1 MFDKCTYLYIPQ
13 ISLPSK
19 YEMYFLVIVVGLNHI
34 LDLLVL
40 KLIQNL
46 PTLNLV
52 LYLPGSE
59 ENVGG

>member
-1 MFDKCTYLYIPQ
+1 
-13 ISLPSK
+13 
-19 YEMYFLVIVVGLNHI
+19 MYFLVIVVGLNHI